1 MRVHVVI
8 DHQSPTP
15 PYEQVRSQI
24 AAQARAGELPVGL
37 KLPTVRALAEQ
48 LGLAANTVAR
58 AYRELE
64 ADGVVETRGRAGTTI
79 APTGDTSHRLA
90 ATAAAEY
97 AALVT
102 RLGLSRDDALAAV
115 VTALDATRD

>member
-1 MRVHVVI
+1 MHVAI
-8 DHQSPTP
+8 DPLSSTP

-24 AAQARAGELPVGL
+24 AAQARTGELPTGL

-79 APTGDTSHRLA
+79 APTGDASHRLA
-90 ATAAAEY
+90 ADAAAEY
-97 AALVT
+97 VARTA
-102 RLGLSRDDALAAV
+102 RLGLGRDEALAAV
-115 VTALDATRD
+115 LTALDAAHR

>member
-1 MRVHVVI
+1 MHVAI

-24 AAQARAGELPVGL
+24 AARARTGELPVGL

-97 AALVT
+97 AARAA
-102 RLGLSRDDALAAV
+102 RLGLTRDEALAAV
-115 VTALDATRD
+115 ATALDAAYR

>member
-1 MRVHVVI
+1 MHVAI
-8 DHQSPTP
+8 DPHSSTP

-24 AAQARAGELPVGL
+24 AAQARTGELPIGL

-90 ATAAAEY
+90 ADAATEY
-97 AALVT
+97 AARTT
-102 RLGLSRDDALAAV
+102 RLGLTRDEALAAV
-115 VTALDATRD
+115 LAALDAAHR

>member
-1 MRVHVVI
+1 MHVVI

-24 AAQARAGELPVGL
+24 ADQARTGELPVGR
-37 KLPTVRALAEQ
+37 KLPTVRALAEE

-64 ADGVVETRGRAGTTI
+64 ADGVVETRGRAGTTV

-97 AALVT
+97 AART
-102 RLGLSRDDALAAV
+102 ARLGLTRDEALSTLLAA
-115 VTALDATRD
+115 LDEAYGR

>member
-1 MRVHVVI
+1 MHVAI
-8 DHQSPTP
+8 DHHSPTP

-24 AAQARAGELPVGL
+24 AAQARTGELPVGL

-64 ADGVVETRGRAGTTI
+64 ADGVVETRGRAGTSI

-97 AALVT
+97 ATRTA
-102 RLGLSRDDALAAV
+102 RLGLTRDEALTTLL
-115 VTALDATRD
+115 TALDAAYPA